1 MKPDAQVGE
10 MACQA
15 LSVSP
20 EQVLYL
26 GDGDADMRFARNV
39 GFGAVG
45 AAWGYRSRA
54 VLVENGA
61 QVLLDKP
68 MDLLGLLAE

>member
-1 MKPDAQVGE
+1 M
-10 MACQA
+10 
-15 LSVSP
+15 
-20 EQVLYL
+20 LYL

-39 GFGAVG
+39 GFGAIG